1 MQVIDTVNVNTAFTQ
16 DLPKLLGSMISRRS
30 ESRNGPV
37 ENLGSLTTV
46 YRKPFQRMLRLPRR
60 DANPIFHVIESLWML
75 AGQDDVA
82 SMSSMVPSMASYGNP
97 ESGKFDGA
105 YGARWRSYFSVD
117 QIPAVVK
124 ELSATPNS
132 RRAVIGMYDAA
143 TDVPRWSS
151 SKDIPCNLAVK
162 FDITYGCLNMFV
174 FNRSNDIML
183 GAYGANAV
191 HFSVLHEYVFRT
203 LRFLD
208 PDLQPGRYE
217 QISADSHLYT
227 EALYGEQK
235 AGIFQTP
242 FTSDETAD
250 PYADGSYQSVDWFSL
265 GALHTTDAAQLIS
278 LFNHELSNF
287 RRTFRQQ
294 FLGEDV
300 PFRPV
305 PRHPFFEQ
313 VVDPLLRSYRAFK
326 APTRDWDVISS
337 KMESIER
344 FSNTYLGNP
353 HFDVYQNTR
362 EWYLRRAAKEGVT
375 LL

>member
-1 MQVIDTVNVNTAFTQ
+1 MHVIDTENVNTAVTR
-16 DLPKLLGSMISRRS
+16 DLPRLMSTLISQRS

-46 YRKPFQRMLRLPRR
+46 YRRPFQRMLRLPRR
-60 DANPIFHVIESLWML
+60 DANPIFHVTESLWML
-75 AGQDDVA
+75 AGKDDVA
-82 SMSSMVPSMASYGNP
+82 SMAALVPSMSNYGNQ
-97 ESGKFDGA
+97 ETGKFDGA

-117 QIPAVVK
+117 QVAAVIK
-124 ELSATPNS
+124 ELSVTPNS

-143 TDVPRWSS
+143 TDVPRWAS
-151 SKDIPCNLAVK
+151 SKDIPCNLSVK
-162 FDITYGCLNMFV
+162 FDITNDCVNMFV
-174 FNRSNDIML
+174 FNRSNDLML

-191 HFSVLHEYVFRT
+191 HFSVLHEYVFRSLKVT
-203 LRFLD
+203 N
-208 PDLQPGRYE
+208 PGLQPGRYE

-235 AGIFQTP
+235 ARLFKEP
-242 FTSDETAD
+242 FTEAEQID

-265 GALHTTDAAQLIS
+265 NTTSDLDAAQLIA
-278 LFNHELSNF
+278 LFNYELSSF
-287 RRTFRQQ
+287 PRTFRQQ
-294 FLGEDV
+294 FLGETV
-300 PFRPV
+300 AFRPV

-326 APTRDWDVISS
+326 AERRDWDVVSAQ
-337 KMESIER
+337 MDQIEA

-353 HFDVYQNTR
+353 YFDVYQNTK
-362 EWYLRRAAKEGVT
+362 EWYLRRAEKEGVT